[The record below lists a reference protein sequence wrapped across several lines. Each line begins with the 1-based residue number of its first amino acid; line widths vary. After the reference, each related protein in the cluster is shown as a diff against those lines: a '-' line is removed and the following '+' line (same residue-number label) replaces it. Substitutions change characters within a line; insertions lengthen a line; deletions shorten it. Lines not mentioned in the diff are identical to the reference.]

1 MMRVCALYIL
11 LTEGSIKWL
20 KFPQSGRYYIVMAY
34 NLIYRSRGT
43 LYKKGGLA
51 PLVYN
56 INIMYIHRT
65 FETMPLP
72 CADSNS
78 RFRCV
83 YICIHYTPTGL
94 VITDD

>member
-1 MMRVCALYIL
+1 MRVCALYIL

-56 INIMYIHRT
+56 INIMYIYHIHRT

-72 CADSNS
+72 CADSDS
-78 RFRCV
+78 RFW
-83 YICIHYTPTGL
+83 YIYIYTPTG
-94 VITDD
+94 

>member
-1 MMRVCALYIL
+1 VRVLYIL
-11 LTEGSIKWL
+11 LTGGTDVKWL

-65 FETMPLP
+65 FETIPLP
-72 CADSNS
+72 CADSIF
-78 RFRCV
+78 RFW
-83 YICIHYTPTGL
+83 YINVHTHTHIHKVGGNR
-94 VITDD
+94 